1 MAVFRPDIP
10 LHVAE
15 LIHHLPPGLKRS
27 IKQTLRAL
35 SANPWSGDPLVR
47 ELEGL
52 WRYRVRRFRI
62 IYAIDRARRIIRVLA
77 IGHRST
83 IYEQAVEQIKLY
95 RPRGLNPVVD
105 QREELPFLPF
115 GNPIGFVPAASRG
128 VTQ

>member
-10 LHVAE
+10 PYGAK
-15 LIHHLPPGLKRS
+15 LIRHLLPGLKRS
-27 IKQTLRAL
+27 IKQTIRAL
-35 SANPWSGDPLVR
+35 SANPWSGDPLLR

-83 IYEQAVEQIKLY
+83 IYEQAAEQIHRHKH
-95 RPRGLNPVVD
+95 PR
-105 QREELPFLPF
+105 
-115 GNPIGFVPAASRG
+115 
-128 VTQ
+128 